1 MKSRVWAINFL
12 ATHNG
17 TLVCALF
24 LIVGLGVLDDYGV
37 LRDEKGERR
46 VAQSKLHF
54 MISGDESAL
63 PQGPVRY
70 YGIAFELP
78 ALLVER
84 LLGLEDSRSRY
95 LTRHLLIHL
104 FFLLG
109 GVFCYRLVFRLFQN
123 RALAVFAL
131 LLFVLHPRLYAH
143 SFFNSKDIPFASMF
157 MVALV
162 LHRAGC
168 KGTVGVFIL
177 CGVGVPTNL
186 RIMRLLLVPVVVAL
200 RAGDWWVAGR
210 SATCCGR
217 RGRS

>member
-1 MKSRVWAINFL
+1 MS
-12 ATHNG
+12 
-17 TLVCALF
+17 VCALF
-24 LIVGLGVLDDYGV
+24 LIVGQGVLDDYGV
-37 LRDEKGERR
+37 STDERTQHR
-46 VAQSKLHF
+46 IAQRSLHA
-54 MISGDESAL
+54 IVSGYETAWPEDQS
-63 PQGPVRY
+63 RNMRF
-70 YGIAFELP
+70 YGTAFEWQV
-78 ALLVER
+78 LLAER
-84 LLGLEDSRSRY
+84 SLGLTDSRDVY

-104 FFLLG
+104 VFLRG
-109 GVFCYRLVFRLFQN
+109 GLSEYMLVYRLFDSRVLV
-123 RALAVFAL
+123 VFAL
-131 LLFVLHPRLYAH
+131 LVFVLRPRLYAH

-168 KGTVGVFIL
+168 KDTVGVFIL